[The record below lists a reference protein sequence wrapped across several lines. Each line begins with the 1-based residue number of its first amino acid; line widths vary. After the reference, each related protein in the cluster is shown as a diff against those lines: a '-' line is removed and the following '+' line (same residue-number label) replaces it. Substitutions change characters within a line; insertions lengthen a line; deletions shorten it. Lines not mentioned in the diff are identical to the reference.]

1 MGLFLLFWKSRE
13 AFLTIEPLFLLFF
26 SNDIGFIFVTT
37 VRTVHLF
44 GGVLV
49 CLFGSVL
56 VCLFGS
62 VFVLLF
68 GGLLVCLF
76 GGVFVLLFGG
86 VLVYFF
92 GNVLVHLCS
101 GVLLVHLDPQLR
113 LDEHL
118 VKVILTLVEPGKEV
132 KLSYSF
138 SL

>member
-13 AFLTIEPLFLLFF
+13 AFLAIEPLFLLFF

-37 VRTVHLF
+37 VHFF

-49 CLFGSVL
+49 CLFG
-56 VCLFGS
+56 GA
-62 VFVLLF
+62 FVLRF
-68 GGLLVCLF
+68 C
-76 GGVFVLLFGG
+76 GVFVLLFGG
-86 VLVYFF
+86 VLV
-92 GNVLVHLCS
+92 HLCG

>member
-37 VRTVHLF
+37 VHLF

-49 CLFGSVL
+49 CLFG
-56 VCLFGS
+56 GA
-62 VFVLLF
+62 FVL
-68 GGLLVCLF
+68 LF

-86 VLVYFF
+86 VLVSFF
-92 GNVLVHLCS
+92 GIVLVHLCS